1 MRRSCLCHVKSIEL
15 VIMKK
20 QVNLKITSKQYV
32 ENLKPSGE
40 TFLRELEMEDSL
52 EIMTEGTLYSKNNAR
67 YISYEESLDAGLE
80 ETHTLVKLDGKS
92 VRIRRYDGNSN
103 DDSMDMTLEPGVL
116 NITRFQVPQM
126 ASLDLE
132 IYTNK
137 LEDKLDEEGYGTVS
151 VDYKIKF
158 DKFYSRR
165 NILEIEVMPS

>member
-1 MRRSCLCHVKSIEL
+1 
-15 VIMKK
+15 MKK

-52 EIMTEGTLYSKNNAR
+52 EIMTEGTLYFKNNAR
-67 YISYEESLDAGLE
+67 YISYEESLDGE
-80 ETHTLVKLDGKS
+80 SEDTRTLVKIDGKS
-92 VRIRRYDGNSN
+92 LRIRRYDSKTH
-103 DDSMDMTLEPGVL
+103 DDSMDMTLEQGVL
-116 NITRFQVPQM
+116 NITRYQVPQL

-137 LEDKLDEEGYGTVS
+137 MEDSLDEDGYGTVS

-158 DKFYSRR
+158 DKYYSRR

>member
-1 MRRSCLCHVKSIEL
+1 
-15 VIMKK
+15 MKK

-40 TFLRELEMEDSL
+40 AFLRELEMEDSL

-67 YISYEESLDAGLE
+67 YISYDESTDAGLE
-80 ETHTLVKLDGKS
+80 DTHTLVKLDGKS
-92 VRIRRYDGNSN
+92 VRIRRYDSKSK

-116 NITRFQVPQM
+116 NITRYQVPQM

-137 LEDKLDEEGYGTVS
+137 LEDSLDEDGYGTIS

-158 DKFYSRR
+158 DRFYSRR